1 MVIVEKARK
10 RIVRQEI
17 RKRALFTLKLLLLI
31 GLLYVNFQYKT
42 WIEEEQNFLSGIV
55 RALLF
60 YLLSNLLISL
70 GRIVVV
76 HLYIQ
81 QKQLKNEENNV
92 ILAINQ
98 IATLLNVAVL
108 IATVFLLLDLSW
120 QTFFTSFS
128 LVAVA
133 TVILTKEYIANTVNG
148 LIIMVSDRILLNDYV
163 KIGNHTGKVVDITL
177 SNVHLLD
184 DAEHVVLIPNNTV
197 FASDIINY
205 TKKASGYVEVN
216 FDIKPEVAKDL
227 AQLEEQLIEAMQPH
241 DHLIR
246 KNSYEL
252 RVKNILMDKI
262 SLQFRFALQT
272 PHVEKEKELQYR
284 VLRKIPGLVIT
295 G

>member
-17 RKRALFTLKLLLLI
+17 RKRALFTFKLLLLI
-31 GLLYVNFQYKT
+31 GLLYINFQYKA

-81 QKQLKNEENNV
+81 QKQLKNKENNV

-98 IATLLNVAVL
+98 IATLLNTAILV
-108 IATVFLLLDLSW
+108 ATVFLLLDLSW

-133 TVILTKEYIANTVNG
+133 TVILTKEYISNTVNG

-197 FASDIINY
+197 FASEIINY
-205 TKKASGYVEVN
+205 TKKAAGYVEVN
-216 FDIKPEVAKDL
+216 FDIKPEAARDL
-227 AQLEEQLIEAMQPH
+227 AQLEDQLIEAMQPH
-241 DHLIR
+241 DPLIR

-252 RVKNILMDKI
+252 RVKNILMDKF
-262 SLQFRFALQT
+262 SLQFRFALQN
-272 PHVEKEKELQYR
+272 PQVEKEKELRYW
-284 VLRKIPGLVIT
+284 VLRKIARLVMT